1 MNEDKTALK
10 IALLILGALAVVAA
24 LWRVLAYE
32 PSAARGDFRPM
43 AGGTIAQPDFSNAR
57 FPVSEQEALDELLPQ
72 GQPNSRPQASLAAN
86 SKTNPKATPSRRV
99 AYPENRASHKEAYPA
114 QSSAGGQRYVG
125 TNFYP
130 TQQQPVPY
138 AQAAASFY
146 KGGNTSGNSAHSV
159 SARMQEERAQM
170 LAPYLRPNRKQKEQM
185 DAKWA
190 KLSAAIDRAVAQ
202 ALTPKSKKE
211 QMVEKYAASKNA
223 AAGQSGLTGPFAP
236 VVNAIAAQKNDI
248 VKSFAQSF
256 GASAAKEASQLMDSF
271 AGEVAAA
278 ASAPGLTSQ
287 QAAAQVKEIAKK
299 YEKKMDKLAEKSQYD
314 KFVADRVAQDN
325 KQKAELGALYPEE
338 KVQIGQLIDQ
348 TREKDLA
355 LATQNLPREEYFNQL
370 AQNNQALRSGIQKLV
385 TQGGKSVQ
393 DFQKWEQGQ
402 TQAYLEKLGQ
412 LEEAGQIQSVARV
425 ATPDEKRKTQAD
437 IDAQK
442 PKFLDGI
449 EKSFGPQAKADFE
462 PIFEN
467 YERTLKQIDEAK
479 LSPLER
485 ETQRA
490 NATKEANRELF
501 SKKIEYVEK
510 MNIPDEQKQA
520 ALNELRQAYNNIK

>member
-1 MNEDKTALK
+1 M
-10 IALLILGALAVVAA
+10 
-24 LWRVLAYE
+24 
-32 PSAARGDFRPM
+32 
-43 AGGTIAQPDFSNAR
+43 
-57 FPVSEQEALDELLPQ
+57 
-72 GQPNSRPQASLAAN
+72 
-86 SKTNPKATPSRRV
+86 
-99 AYPENRASHKEAYPA
+99 
-114 QSSAGGQRYVG
+114 
-125 TNFYP
+125 
-130 TQQQPVPY
+130 
-138 AQAAASFY
+138 
-146 KGGNTSGNSAHSV
+146 
-159 SARMQEERAQM
+159 
-170 LAPYLRPNRKQKEQM
+170 
-185 DAKWA
+185 
-190 KLSAAIDRAVAQ
+190 
-202 ALTPKSKKE
+202 
-211 QMVEKYAASKNA
+211 
-223 AAGQSGLTGPFAP
+223 
-236 VVNAIAAQKNDI
+236 
-248 VKSFAQSF
+248 
-256 GASAAKEASQLMDSF
+256 MDSF

-278 ASAPGLTSQ
+278 ASAPGVTSQ
-287 QAAAQVKEIAKK
+287 QAAQQVKEIAKK

-325 KQKAELGALYPEE
+325 KQKAELGAIYPDET
-338 KVQIGQLIDQ
+338 VQIGQLIDQ

-370 AQNNQALRSGIQKLV
+370 AQNNQTLRSDIQKLV

-412 LEEAGQIQSVARV
+412 LEESGQIQSVARV